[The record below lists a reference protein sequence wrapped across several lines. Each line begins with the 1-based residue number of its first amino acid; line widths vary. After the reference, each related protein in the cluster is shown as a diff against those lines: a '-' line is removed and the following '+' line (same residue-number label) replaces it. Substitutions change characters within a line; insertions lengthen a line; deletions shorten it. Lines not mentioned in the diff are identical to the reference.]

1 MFAPLM
7 VLVGGRS
14 GFFNAFTP
22 FGVTFSGFLYP
33 ITRLPDGLE
42 IVGRFLPTSWAMDAA
57 IRSAEGGDT
66 LRIIGDWGAGL
77 ALTGAYLMLIYLMFR
92 KVEERVRV
100 TGILSTY

>member
-14 GFFNAFTP
+14 GFFNAITP